1 MIDLSG
7 HVIVLDMDD
16 TLYHE
21 ADYARSG
28 FAAVG
33 RWMMAQH
40 GIDGFANACIELFDA
55 GVRGNVFD
63 QALDTLGPVHKH
75 IAISEMVAI
84 YRAHRPKIALEQDAA
99 RLLRRLHNR
108 PSALIT
114 DGPLDC
120 QCNKVDALGLRG
132 RIGKI
137 ILTAELPS
145 GCGKPHAMPFE
156 MVEEWSGQAPQS
168 HVYIADNPAK
178 DFLAPKRRGWLT
190 VQIDRPERIHVDVA
204 PTAAHAAVH
213 AIESLDEISLR

>member
-16 TLYHE
+16 TLYCE

-33 RWMMAQH
+33 RWMKAEH
-40 GIDGFANACIELFDA
+40 GIDDFGEACTELFDA
-55 GVRGNVFD
+55 GVRGDVFD
-63 QALDTLGPVHKH
+63 QALEALGP
-75 IAISEMVAI
+75 AAPQVAVAELVAV
-84 YRAHRPKIALEQDAA
+84 YRVHRPDIALEPDAA
-99 RLLRRLHNR
+99 RLLRRLHGR

-120 QCNKVDALGLRG
+120 QSSKVEALGLRG

-145 GCGKPHAMPFE
+145 GCGKPHAMAFE
-156 MVEEWSGQAPQS
+156 QVEEWSGKLPQD

-190 VQIDRPERIHVDVA
+190 VQIDRPGRVHPNAA